1 MKRTC
6 KRLTAL
12 VLALAMCLSL
22 LSVTAWAA
30 DVSWGG
36 TLKNPL

>member
-1 MKRTC
+1 MKHTC

-12 VLALAMCLSL
+12 ILALAMCLSL

-30 DVSWGG
+30 DVSGGG
-36 TLKNPL
+36 TLEPRL